1 MFLKRLNLL
10 NGFRLLAALV
20 TGGIAASS
28 SSTLAHA
35 ATVSVNAT
43 DKSKNSSN
51 ISVDKTNTQSNSNIS
66 NTATKA
72 NNNTNTIPNTYT
84 VKQGDT
90 VSEIA
95 TSYGLKTDDVLKLNG
110 LSWENSTI
118 FIGQT
123 LKLKEESNN
132 TATSTVTTTTSQAPV
147 NQTASVVGNSI
158 AEKAVNLAVQYAN
171 MGIPYVWG
179 GSTPSGFDCS
189 GLTSYIYQQLGIN
202 IGRNTIAQESH
213 VIQKDV
219 SQAQPGDLLFW
230 GNHGGTYHV
239 AIYIG
244 NGKYVAA
251 PTPGQNVDIETINSY
266 FMPSFAGSV
275 IQ

>member
-20 TGGIAASS
+20 SGGIATSG

-35 ATVSVNAT
+35 ATVSVSA
-43 DKSKNSSN
+43 SKESNSSAN
-51 ISVDKTNTQSNSNIS
+51 ISIDKKNNQT
-66 NTATKA
+66 
-72 NNNTNTIPNTYT
+72 NNNVSHGDSKEVTNKVPDTYT

-95 TSYGLKTDDVLKLNG
+95 ASYDLNTNEVLKLNG

-123 LKLKEESNN
+123 LKLKDEKTN
-132 TATSTVTTTTSQAPV
+132 TVASTVAPSTSQAT
-147 NQTASVVGNSI
+147 QLASVVGTSV
-158 AEKAVNLAVQYAN
+158 AEKAVNMAIQYSN

-179 GSTPSGFDCS
+179 GSTPAGFDCS

-230 GNHGGTYHV
+230 GNHGSTYHV

-251 PTPGQNVDIETINSY
+251 PTPGQNVKIETINSY